1 MAVPAQ
7 KEFHGHS
14 EDVSDERRE
23 WIRIDDHLL
32 MEYRLVSD
40 PPDAPPPG
48 TPPVTDEIVSAA
60 IGKPTADL
68 LARSG
73 DILAQSTLLPWIM
86 KIDWLMEVLLKA
98 LAHTQPNS
106 ITIARLTAVN
116 ISGGGINFT
125 SSRAFHEK
133 DDLALKIILPPFT
146 PIHTVA
152 KVICA
157 TLSPREQGFTI
168 ATEFVD
174 LSADN
179 QEHIIRH
186 IIQVQAERQRAR
198 RHQQA

>member
-40 PPDAPPPG
+40 LSDAFPLG
-48 TPPVTDEIVSAA
+48 TSSVTDEIVSAA

-125 SSRAFHEK
+125 SSRAFQEK

-146 PIHTVA
+146 PIHAAA
-152 KVICA
+152 KVIRA
-157 TLSPREQGFTI
+157 TPSPREQGFTI